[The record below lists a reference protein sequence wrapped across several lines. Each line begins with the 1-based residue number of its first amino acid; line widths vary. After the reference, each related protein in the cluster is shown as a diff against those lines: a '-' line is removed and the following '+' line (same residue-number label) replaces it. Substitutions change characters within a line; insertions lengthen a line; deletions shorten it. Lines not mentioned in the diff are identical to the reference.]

1 MSIEDIDYLKKN
13 STRQRYLFLVNSSER
28 DRSINPT
35 PSKYV
40 VDFTMPFK
48 NVVGLEIVDSSI
60 PRTMYNVDIY
70 NNSIVFLIYD
80 PIKFTAI
87 EAANIMSMFIT
98 VNVEPGDYTIET
110 LLIAINNV
118 LNMQLNGNTVFI
130 KAVSLSNPPEI
141 KNTIK
146 FHCPYPFILDMSKST
161 MSQTLG
167 FDLYTSPL
175 SESAKPIYNQRYIG
189 LNYPA
194 NYQLYGSVNIS
205 PGNPNVTYYTY
216 NTFTG
221 PSGVVRKQ
229 SIAIPYKL
237 AQSFQVTTHGYLR
250 NIQAAISNT
259 TGIIASTNIVKW
271 ELWTNDPINN
281 KPANFTG
288 TSNIIDTNYIDG
300 GYSESSYIATNVFMK
315 EGTYWIIFNSNDPTL
330 QLYYNDVA
338 NVANTTLLVSQD
350 NGASWYNLDDSINQ
364 IYFQASIIVTMQE
377 DYNIVTAPGIYNLM
391 GERYII
397 LRCPEIEQNKYRY
410 LAYTKHFMGL
420 AKFNLDTIGYNNTI
434 IDYNDTNKKD
444 FHPIGKLTK
453 LSLTF
458 ETSDGNIYDFK
469 GVNHSLTFAI
479 YYYEPFRKEEFVNSI
494 LNPNYKPNFVEY
506 MRDQEAQEE
515 ESDDQE
521 FDYDI
526 DNINNY
532 KKMENRYSQD
542 EIERKDIMAKLQNYD
557 SDE

>member
-13 STRQRYLFLVNSSER
+13 SIRQRYLFLVNSSDR

-35 PSKYV
+35 PSQYV
-40 VDFTMPFK
+40 VNFTMPFK
-48 NVVGLEIVDSSI
+48 NVVGLEVVDSSI
-60 PRTMYNVDIY
+60 PRTMYNIDVY

-80 PIKFTAI
+80 PVKFTAST
-87 EAANIMSMFIT
+87 ASNNTSMFVT

-118 LNMQLNGNTVFI
+118 LSMEVNGNTI
-130 KAVSLSNPPEI
+130 PITAVSLSNPPEI

-161 MSQTLG
+161 ISQSIG
-167 FDLYTSPL
+167 FDLYTNPA
-175 SESAKPIYNQRYIG
+175 SESIKPIYNQYYIA
-189 LNYPA
+189 LNYPN
-194 NYQLYGSVNIS
+194 NYKLYGSVNIS

-216 NTFTG
+216 NVFTG
-221 PSGVVRKQ
+221 PTGVVRKQ
-229 SIAIPYKL
+229 SIALPNRL
-237 AQSFQVTTHGYLR
+237 AQSFQVTTHGYLT
-250 NIQAAISNT
+250 NIQAALSNT
-259 TGIIASTNIVKW
+259 TGIIANTNIAIW

-288 TSNIIDTNYIDG
+288 TTNVIETTYIDG
-300 GYSESSYIATNVFMK
+300 GYSQSSHIATNVFLK
-315 EGTYWIIFNSNDPTL
+315 EGTYWLVFKSNDPTL
-330 QLYYNDVA
+330 QLYYNDVT
-338 NVANTTLLVSQD
+338 NVANTTFILSQD
-350 NGASWYNLDDSINQ
+350 NGSTGSTWYNLDDTVNQ

-377 DYNIVTAPGIYNLM
+377 DYNIVIAPGIYNLI

-453 LSLTF
+453 LSLSF
-458 ETSDGNIYDFK
+458 ETSTGNIYDFK

-479 YYYEPFRKEEFVNSI
+479 YYYEPSRKQEFVNSI
-494 LNPNYKPNFVEY
+494 LNPNYKPNFAEY

-521 FDYDI
+521 FDYDE

-532 KKMENRYSQD
+532 KIRGYYATQL
-542 EIERKDIMAKLQNYD
+542 AKHKLKIRV
-557 SDE
+557 SKK